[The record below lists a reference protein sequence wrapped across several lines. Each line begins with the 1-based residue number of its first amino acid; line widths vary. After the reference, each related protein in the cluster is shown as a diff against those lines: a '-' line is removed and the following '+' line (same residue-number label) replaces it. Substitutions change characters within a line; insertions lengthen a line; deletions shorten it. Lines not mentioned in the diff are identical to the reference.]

1 MNVKYMCKFVD
12 FFIRKGMKNKISKLI
27 FALMVPAMFVVGL
40 FCCLNPFSIAN
51 ATTIHGGAIYVG
63 KGSLYTMNGG
73 EISNAKSEYGGGV
86 MVVGGNFLLK
96 DGTIYNNSAVSWHGG
111 GVYVWDNGQM
121 TMTNGIIRN
130 NTSTY
135 AGGGIM
141 ISDNS
146 TVRISGGQII
156 NNTANTRGGGVC
168 VGVSSVLYFSGGTIS
183 GNTANNVGGGVL
195 IDETST
201 MQMTGGT
208 ICDNTSTHAGADLYN
223 YGTFNMSDG
232 TIGKEN
238 STSNADA
245 IVNEGTMSIY
255 GGNVYDNISNAGTIY
270 TKMAANIN
278 GTIAITNENARI
290 IVEDWGGTVPSYT
303 VKPLA
308 LDKVFMILKGG
319 DSEPDLSTLT
329 INGFTLSDKI
339 YLKSQKNA
347 DGDWEICV
355 SERISNVTFNPTR
368 GTCETESI
376 NVGYGEEFGTLPTP
390 YLRGYKF
397 TGWSRNY
404 FSLTN
409 YTGSYQGVASAGKIT
424 LTPAKTNTRAGFQI
438 QMWNNDSLI
447 ETDGGTMLW
456 ANSTGHFSTTF
467 TKTEELKQIYFRL
480 NADADDAYVIYD
492 IQDLVNGHTY
502 VVSLDVTEF
511 GLNKIV
517 VENVMIEENSLNQ
530 ETTYTSSCIKSTT
543 INNQLCSFTLFAH
556 YSIATIRVRVSNLSG
571 TNSEGGVMGTTQ
583 GVRSYVG
590 KKLGDTITISYTPNG
605 KYTFAKVV
613 KGTAFDSPE
622 ITDLNYTITEEDL
635 NESIIYFTI
644 CYTVSVNLYADGD
657 GKVSI
662 NNQTLSGSAQQTFPY
677 TGPTINDISIH
688 ASVGASGDY
697 VFDGWFGNPNCYG
710 LAKYIVENN
719 TITGIDG
726 NIYLWAKFLDINTKE
741 NSYRE
746 YFVFNKN
753 WFDIYKQAVD
763 RYVRGFY
770 SIGEVSQMR
779 MIQFRSDTS
788 LNSQLNNG
796 TYSSRL
802 KCKHNK
808 NFTINGKLA
817 DAGSSNCEIKYK
829 ACDQGTCVIF
839 YTEDSNRSPIYAG
852 DDMSSCFVGMTQLS
866 NIVFENFDT
875 RYTKNMSDM
884 FNGCSNL
891 SALDLS
897 VFNTRRVMNFDRMFY
912 NCNKL
917 SLLNLSNFEI
927 KNRATTENMLSF
939 NSTAFK
945 YLYTPKVCEKNITI
959 PKEMYDYANSLY
971 ANFNIEK
978 EYGPYTVLPLGEQ
991 GSRYYFT
998 NPVGNSLY
1006 YITITSDILSSIVTV
1021 CEIGTNAEIKIKF
1034 DFNEPLLW
1042 FHYEALSIQNSSG
1055 KWESLH
1061 SRAYFTQNNKVFE
1074 ITIVPDSSSY
1084 YFQMN
1089 ESALFSTFNE
1099 SLNNKGIKLT
1109 ELQFL
1114 CMSTDRMEDMSS
1126 LFENC
1131 SDLTYVKGLQNL
1143 HYMNV
1148 RSANSMFA
1156 GCDRIEEINM
1166 ANCDFDATA
1175 NTMFS
1180 ECNSLTVVDLSNNE
1194 SISGKDV
1201 FSWCRN
1207 LNLVILPPWCS
1218 FTVGENIARYV
1229 FVDLEGNVLTKIE
1242 AHDRAMVIVRKDTK
1256 SLNSNSE
1263 SKNRLLL
1270 NKEINTY
1277 SAFAMICVSALA
1289 YPFMNKKRKQRI

>member
-1 MNVKYMCKFVD
+1 
-12 FFIRKGMKNKISKLI
+12 MKNKISKLI

-86 MVVGGNFLLK
+86 MVVGGNFNFQN
-96 DGTIYNNSAVSWHGG
+96 GTIYNNSAVSWHGG

-223 YGTFNMSDG
+223 YGTFTMSDG

-245 IVNEGTMSIY
+245 IVNEGAMSIY

-543 INNQLCSFTLFAH
+543 INDQLCSFTLFAH

-590 KKLGDTITISYTPNG
+590 KKLGDTITISYKPNG

-613 KGTAFDSPE
+613 KGTAFESPE

-688 ASVGASGDY
+688 ASVGTSGDY

-808 NFTINGKLA
+808 SFTINGSLA
-817 DAGSSNCEIKYK
+817 DAGSGNCEIKYK

-839 YTEDSNRSPIYAG
+839 YTEDSNMRPIYAG

-939 NSTAFK
+939 NSTGFK
-945 YLYTPKVCEKNITI
+945 CLYTPKVCEKNITI

-998 NPVGNSLY
+998 NPVENSLY

-1042 FHYEALSIQNSSG
+1042 FHYEALSIHNSSG

-1218 FTVGENIARYV
+1218 ITVGENIATYV

>member
-1 MNVKYMCKFVD
+1 MGNKVTKTK
-12 FFIRKGMKNKISKLI
+12 KKNALLLFLI
-27 FALMVPAMFVVGL
+27 P
-40 FCCLNPFSIAN
+40 
-51 ATTIHGGAIYVG
+51 
-63 KGSLYTMNGG
+63 
-73 EISNAKSEYGGGV
+73 
-86 MVVGGNFLLK
+86 
-96 DGTIYNNSAVSWHGG
+96 
-111 GVYVWDNGQM
+111 
-121 TMTNGIIRN
+121 
-130 NTSTY
+130 
-135 AGGGIM
+135 
-141 ISDNS
+141 
-146 TVRISGGQII
+146 
-156 NNTANTRGGGVC
+156 
-168 VGVSSVLYFSGGTIS
+168 
-183 GNTANNVGGGVL
+183 
-195 IDETST
+195 
-201 MQMTGGT
+201 
-208 ICDNTSTHAGADLYN
+208 
-223 YGTFNMSDG
+223 
-232 TIGKEN
+232 
-238 STSNADA
+238 
-245 IVNEGTMSIY
+245 
-255 GGNVYDNISNAGTIY
+255 
-270 TKMAANIN
+270 
-278 GTIAITNENARI
+278 
-290 IVEDWGGTVPSYT
+290 
-303 VKPLA
+303 
-308 LDKVFMILKGG
+308 VFMILIAGFFSFSVVFDNASAFSYGGAVYVGNNSYYTLNSGSISGYNGEYWGAGIYVDEGGHFNMSGGSIYGNYATSFGDNIYNKGIVYLAG
-319 DSEPDLSTLT
+319 GSVYSDSSSRSGNNIYNSSLGTITIYGGTIGNNQATILNDGTLNVYGGTVKDTIQTTANINTKMSATISGTIQLLYSSAYIIVQDYAGTTPSYTIKPAGVNTKIMTLIGSSTEPDVSKIKIEGYTLT
-329 INGFTLSDKI
+329 DKL
-339 YLKSQKNA
+339 YLKTEQNSSGN
-347 DGDWEICV
+347 WEISLVERVTNV
-355 SERISNVTFNPTR
+355 SFNPGK
-368 GTCETESI
+368 GTCETKSI
-376 NVGYGEEFGTLPTP
+376 SVAYEAAYGTLPTP

-404 FSLTN
+404 FTLAN
-409 YTGSYQGVASAGKIT
+409 YTGTYQGVASAGKIT
-424 LTPAKTNTRAGFQI
+424 LTPAKTNTRAAFQI
-438 QMWNNDSLI
+438 QMWNNDSLV
-447 ETDGGTMLW
+447 ETNGGTMLW
-456 ANSTGHFSTTF
+456 AGSTGHFSEVF
-467 TKTEELKQIYFRL
+467 TKTEELKQIFFRL

-502 VVSLDVTEF
+502 VVSLDVIEHSV
-511 GLNKIV
+511 NKIV
-517 VENVMIEENSLNQ
+517 VQNIMIEENSKNI
-530 ETTYTSSCIKSTT
+530 ETTYTSSYVTETT
-543 INNQLCSFTLFAH
+543 INDQLYNHTLFAK
-556 YSIATIRVRVSNLSG
+556 YKEATVRVVVANLSG
-571 TNSEGGVMGTTQ
+571 TKTEGTVMGSTLGSKT
-583 GVRSYVG
+583 YT
-590 KKLGDTITISYTPNG
+590 KKLDEVITIKYKPSGT
-605 KYTFAKVV
+605 YTFAKVV
-613 KGTAFDSPE
+613 KGKAFESPE

-635 NESIIYFTI
+635 NKSIIYFTI
-644 CYTVSVNLYADGD
+644 CYTFSVNLYADGD

-662 NNQTLSGSAQQTFPY
+662 NNQTLSGSAQQIFPY
-677 TGPTINDISIH
+677 TGPTINGISIH

-697 VFDGWFGNPNCYG
+697 VFDGWFENPNCYG

-753 WFDIYKQAVD
+753 WFDIYKEAVD

-808 NFTINGKLA
+808 SFTINGTLA
-817 DAGSSNCEIKYK
+817 DAGSGNCEIKYK

-839 YTEDSNRSPIYAG
+839 YTEDSNRRPIYAG

-884 FNGCSNL
+884 FNGCTKL

-912 NCNKL
+912 NCNNL

-939 NSTAFK
+939 NSTGFK

-971 ANFNIEK
+971 AKFNIEK

-991 GSRYYFT
+991 GSRYYFL
-998 NPVGNSLY
+998 NPVENSPY

-1042 FHYEALSIQNSSG
+1042 FHYEALSKQNSSG

-1061 SRAYFTQNNKVFE
+1061 SRAYFTQNHNVFE
-1074 ITIVPDSSSY
+1074 ITIVPENSSY
-1084 YFQMN
+1084 YFQMY
-1089 ESALFSTFNE
+1089 ESALFSTFNQ

-1143 HYMNV
+1143 YYINV
-1148 RSANSMFA
+1148 ASANSMFA
-1156 GCDRIEEINM
+1156 GCDSIKEINM
-1166 ANCDFDATA
+1166 ANCDFDAIA

-1194 SISGKDV
+1194 SISGTDI

-1218 FTVGENIARYV
+1218 ITVGENVARYV

-1242 AHDRAMVIVRKDTK
+1242 TQDRAMVIIRKDTK

-1263 SKNRLLL
+1263 SKNSLIL

-1277 SAFAMICVSALA
+1277 SAFAMICISAIA
-1289 YPFMNKKRKQRI
+1289 YPIYEDRKRRMKKR

>member
-1 MNVKYMCKFVD
+1 
-12 FFIRKGMKNKISKLI
+12 MKNKISKLI

-40 FCCLNPFSIAN
+40 FCCLNPFSITS

-86 MVVGGNFLLK
+86 MVVGGNFNFQN
-96 DGTIYNNSAVSWHGG
+96 GTIYNNSAVSWHGG

-156 NNTANTRGGGVC
+156 NNTANSRGGGVC
-168 VGVSSVLYFSGGTIS
+168 VAVSSVLYFSSGTIS

-201 MQMTGGT
+201 MQMTGGS
-208 ICDNTSTHAGADLYN
+208 IFGNTATSNGSNIYN
-223 YGTFNMSDG
+223 IGSFTMSDG

-329 INGFTLSDKI
+329 INGFTLSNKI
-339 YLKSQKNA
+339 YLKSEKNS
-347 DGDWEICV
+347 DGNWEICV
-355 SERISNVTFNPTR
+355 SERVSNVSFNPGK

-502 VVSLDVTEF
+502 VVSLDVIEHSV
-511 GLNKIV
+511 NKIV
-517 VENVMIEENSLNQ
+517 VQNIMIEENSKNI
-530 ETTYTSSCIKSTT
+530 ETTYTSSYVTETT
-543 INNQLCSFTLFAH
+543 INDQLYNHTLFAK
-556 YSIATIRVRVSNLSG
+556 YKEATVRVVVANLSG
-571 TNSEGGVMGTTQ
+571 TKTEGTVMGSSQ
-583 GVRSYVG
+583 GVSKYGG
-590 KKLGDTITISYTPNG
+590 KKLGDTITISYKPNG

-613 KGTAFDSPE
+613 KGETFESPE

-662 NNQTLSGSAQQTFPY
+662 NNQTLSGSAQQIFPY
-677 TGPTINDISIH
+677 TGSTINNISIH
-688 ASVGASGDY
+688 ASVGTSGDY
-697 VFDGWFGNPNCYG
+697 VFDGWFENPNCYG

-753 WFDIYKQAVD
+753 WFDMYKQAVD

-770 SIGEVSQMR
+770 SIGEVSQMQ

-808 NFTINGKLA
+808 SFTINGSLA
-817 DAGSSNCEIKYK
+817 DAGSGGCVIKYK

-839 YTEDSNRSPIYAG
+839 YTEDSKMRPIYAG
-852 DDMSSCFVGMTQLS
+852 DDMSSCFAGMTQLS

-884 FNGCSNL
+884 FNGCSKL

-939 NSTAFK
+939 TSTGFK
-945 YLYTPKVCEKNITI
+945 CLYTPKVCEKNITI

-978 EYGPYTVLPLGEQ
+978 EYGPYTVLPLGEH
-991 GSRYYFT
+991 
-998 NPVGNSLY
+998 
-1006 YITITSDILSSIVTV
+1006 ILQTQL
-1021 CEIGTNAEIKIKF
+1021 KIH
-1034 DFNEPLLW
+1034 L
-1042 FHYEALSIQNSSG
+1042 I
-1055 KWESLH
+1055 
-1061 SRAYFTQNNKVFE
+1061 
-1074 ITIVPDSSSY
+1074 I
-1084 YFQMN
+1084 
-1089 ESALFSTFNE
+1089 
-1099 SLNNKGIKLT
+1099 
-1109 ELQFL
+1109 
-1114 CMSTDRMEDMSS
+1114 
-1126 LFENC
+1126 
-1131 SDLTYVKGLQNL
+1131 
-1143 HYMNV
+1143 
-1148 RSANSMFA
+1148 
-1156 GCDRIEEINM
+1156 
-1166 ANCDFDATA
+1166 
-1175 NTMFS
+1175 
-1180 ECNSLTVVDLSNNE
+1180 
-1194 SISGKDV
+1194 
-1201 FSWCRN
+1201 
-1207 LNLVILPPWCS
+1207 
-1218 FTVGENIARYV
+1218 
-1229 FVDLEGNVLTKIE
+1229 
-1242 AHDRAMVIVRKDTK
+1242 
-1256 SLNSNSE
+1256 
-1263 SKNRLLL
+1263 
-1270 NKEINTY
+1270 
-1277 SAFAMICVSALA
+1277 
-1289 YPFMNKKRKQRI
+1289 